1 MEKDE
6 EARLRQLAARE
17 SVEAANCEVTD
28 ADAHLTP
35 EEKALAKIP
44 SKLLNKVLSKER
56 QRQMFF
62 AGVFAMSN
70 SPETASNS
78 HQNPAAIAN
87 DHIASSSWM
96 DLVSCPPVPESMFAY
111 AKSIQESCASAAQ
124 QSVQWLNLNE
134 TENQPQFNPRP
145 DSVTP
150 LMAALRRRNAS
161 SASSPPP
168 RAAASASNPSS
179 PLHSPKS
186 PQSRFR
192 SMKGFTQPPP
202 LHLRAVSQ
210 QETPSFTAEQAAQPP
225 VPSDSAAP
233 ATEIPLEKPKQDIAH
248 EPFSR
253 HLQTGKSKLTSVGE
267 LAADAVAW
275 SSGQNISRAFSQ
287 PTFTSEGSA
296 RHIEKDIM
304 NVQSSWR
311 PLTTQQQ
318 AATSDFWESV
328 ESMSSTNAQQ
338 IDSSGA
344 NNVRVIG
351 RIRRSNSVLTTQHLA
366 GAPLVQQSKTFEQK
380 QPPESSTSESHVKT
394 NIAKHRKLLGV
405 IKEQAQQWAFEANI
419 NVSFDIM
426 DENGNNKCTFR
437 ELVLWIRH
445 NYHELNRL
453 PVLLHAFEDTV
464 GHPMTPDSFV
474 SKSQFSALLSAIL
487 HTSRAWVLFDSL
499 VGDAHAVKSEDVVLS
514 HESFVKGVQQLC
526 SSLSKSSIE
535 EHWSNLYMH
544 SADDHGVSF
553 KRFCI
558 WLKGC
563 DDSLQQQL
571 LKSCTESNGKD
582 SHAESSAVYS
592 IVKPHILSLKDSIDE
607 SSSLNLEHFNL
618 GPQEMSAWAPV
629 FLSTSVSE
637 MRLSYNRIGAAS
649 ISHFLPAFSGQPLG
663 GVGNGVVKL

>member
-6 EARLRQLAARE
+6 EARLRQLAAQE
-17 SVEAANCEVTD
+17 SDQAANCEV
-28 ADAHLTP
+28 AEAESHLTP

-44 SKLLNKVLSKER
+44 TKLLNKVLSKER

-62 AGVFAMSN
+62 AGVLAMSN
-70 SPETASNS
+70 SPETTPNA

-87 DHIASSSWM
+87 DHLVSSSWM

-150 LMAALRRRNAS
+150 LMAALRRRKAS
-161 SASSPPP
+161 SASLPPP
-168 RAAASASNPSS
+168 RAAASASDPSS

-186 PQSRFR
+186 PQSRLR
-192 SMKGFTQPPP
+192 SMKGTTQPPP
-202 LHLRAVSQ
+202 LHLRSVSQ
-210 QETPSFTAEQAAQPP
+210 QENPSFTAEPAAQPP
-225 VPSDSAAP
+225 VPSHSAAP
-233 ATEIPLEKPKQDIAH
+233 TTEIPLEIPKQDIAH

-275 SSGQNISRAFSQ
+275 SSGENMRSFSQ
-287 PTFTSEGSA
+287 PTFISGGSA

-304 NVQSSWR
+304 NVQSSWKS
-311 PLTTQQQ
+311 LTTQQQ
-318 AATSDFWESV
+318 ATSSEFWDSV
-328 ESMSSTNAQQ
+328 EILSSTNPQQ
-338 IDSSGA
+338 IDSGGA
-344 NNVRVIG
+344 KNVRVIG
-351 RIRRSNSVLTTQHLA
+351 RIRRSNSILTPQHLA
-366 GAPLVQQSKTFEQK
+366 GAPLAQQSKTFDQK
-380 QPPESSTSESHVKT
+380 QPPANSTCESHVKA
-394 NIAKHRKLLGV
+394 NIAKHGKLLGV
-405 IKEQAQQWAFEANI
+405 IKEQAKQWSFEANI

-426 DENGNNKCTFR
+426 DENGDNKCAFR

-474 SKSQFSALLSAIL
+474 SKSQFSSLLGAIL
-487 HTSRAWVLFDSL
+487 HTSRVWILFDSL
-499 VGDAHAVKSEDVVLS
+499 VGEQHAVKHEDVVLS
-514 HESFVKGVQQLC
+514 HELFVQGIQQLC
-526 SSLSKSSIE
+526 SNLGKSAAE
-535 EHWSNLYMH
+535 EHWSNLYVH
-544 SADDHGVSF
+544 SADGHGVSF
-553 KRFCI
+553 QRFCI

-563 DDSLQQQL
+563 DESLQQQL
-571 LKSCTESNGKD
+571 LKLCTESSGKD
-582 SHAESSAVYS
+582 THAETSAVYS
-592 IVKPHILSLKDSIDE
+592 IAKPHILSLKDSIDD
-607 SSSLNLEHFNL
+607 SSALNLEHFNL

-637 MRLSYNRIGAAS
+637 MCLSYNRIGAAS
-649 ISHFLPAFSGQPLG
+649 ISHFLPAFAGRPLG